1 MIRRP
6 TPLAQQLAW
15 HSEALNGCGKIV
27 AVGLEPQVGW
37 YKRKLV
43 SGGPFVPARIWLHQ
57 EVEGGELVDDEYL
70 RCEVNGK
77 EVDVLDSW
85 ARLWNNPISEAEF
98 RYLEATRKWAE
109 QHSPFDPAAR
119 PRERLDMMQTPV
131 RF

>member
-6 TPLAQQLAW
+6 TSLAQQLAW

-37 YKRKLV
+37 FKRKLV
-43 SGGPFVPARIWLHQ
+43 HGGPFVPAKIWM
-57 EVEGGELVDDEYL
+57 ESPVEDGELVDDEYL
-70 RCEVNGK
+70 RCEVNGV
-77 EVDVLDSW
+77 ECDVLDAW
-85 ARLWNNPISEAEF
+85 PRLWNSAITEAEF

-109 QHSPFDPAAR
+109 QHAPFDPAAR
-119 PRERLDMMQTPV
+119 PRERLDPLETPV